1 MTTPT
6 LRFRCVSR
14 RRFFR
19 SFFSS
24 FSAFSSRMGV
34 SFWGV
39 RAGALSLVAGPTMT
53 SFKMEA
59 SPAVPPRPPHWS
71 LARLMT
77 SFKKEA
83 SPAVSPR
90 PPHWSL
96 ARSMTSFK
104 KEASPAVPPRPPHWS
119 LARSMTSFKKEASP
133 AVSPRARSHWSLA
146 RVDDVIQGG
155 LSGGASLIV
164 VCFVCFFSFVPVC
177 VFGGR
182 RPGGAS

>member
-14 RRFFR
+14 RRFFVL
-19 SFFSS
+19 FFHP
-24 FSAFSSRMGV
+24 FSASSSRMGV

-71 LARLMT
+71 LDRLMTSFNKEASPAVPPRPPHWSLARSMT

-104 KEASPAVPPRPPHWS
+104 KEASPAVPPRPDRKS
-119 LARSMTSFKKEASP
+119 
-133 AVSPRARSHWSLA
+133 
-146 RVDDVIQGG
+146 
-155 LSGGASLIV
+155 V
-164 VCFVCFFSFVPVC
+164 V
-177 VFGGR
+177 
-182 RPGGAS
+182 

>member
-14 RRFFR
+14 RRFFVL
-19 SFFSS
+19 FFHP
-24 FSAFSSRMGV
+24 FSASSSRMGV

-71 LARLMT
+71 LDRLMT
-77 SFKKEA
+77 SFN
-83 SPAVSPR
+83 
-90 PPHWSL
+90 
-96 ARSMTSFK
+96 

-155 LSGGASLIV
+155 LSSGASLIV